1 MVSVS
6 SCLQFNGD
14 AHQTCQTV
22 GIILRGYIS
31 MLINQKV
38 KLLFDVVI
46 LLGDNKKSHLV
57 IDISCHFIKGYCL

>member
-6 SCLQFNGD
+6 SCLQFDGD

-38 KLLFDVVI
+38 KLLFDVI
-46 LLGDNKKSHLV
+46 LLGDNKKKSFG
-57 IDISCHFIKGYCL
+57 D